1 LWGKRRFKK
10 SLKAIVA
17 TAAAIGVG
25 IAGFTEFANR
35 AIDEGGSR
43 RIFRRSPLTPP
54 GIAFNQLK

>member
-35 AIDEGGSR
+35 AIYEG
-43 RIFRRSPLTPP
+43 RIAPDFSP
-54 GIAFNQLK
+54 IALAPELPQIS